1 MATSPSASR
10 QSHAGEPS
18 APEIP
23 LETTADG
30 TVTGSSPEGASAA
43 VAPETTTATLTAG
56 GAMTLP
62 PVSRRKLDTFGA
74 LVRHRNFRIYWFGAL
89 GSNIGTWMQ
98 TVAQAWLVYQ
108 LTGSAAMLGTVGFV
122 QAVPAIFLSLVGGVL
137 ADRVE
142 RRTLMLATQTVAMWL
157 AFLLGFL
164 TLMHRVHIAHVIVI
178 AFLAGIVNALNM
190 PVRQGIISDLV
201 PREDLQNAVA
211 VNSAQFQTSRLLGP
225 ALAGVVLATFGP
237 AWCFLLNGFSFLA
250 VLVSLMV
257 LDLPARTGGKPRGSM
272 LSQAKAGIVYVTRQ
286 PPLGTL
292 MLIAAV
298 PAMFGMPYNTL
309 MPIFAERIL
318 HVGARGLGLL
328 MSAAG
333 LGALLGALL
342 VASLTGFHARG
353 KLQLTC
359 AVVFGLM
366 LVAFGISHNMVVSL
380 ILLVVAGATS
390 MTYGSLNQTFIQTLA
405 ADEMR
410 GRVLSV
416 LTLTTFGVMPLGN
429 LIGGLAAQRFGAP
442 SVLIVGGLVCSVFAG
457 TLMVAG
463 SSVMDLE

>member
-1 MATSPSASR
+1 
-10 QSHAGEPS
+10 
-18 APEIP
+18 
-23 LETTADG
+23 
-30 TVTGSSPEGASAA
+30 
-43 VAPETTTATLTAG
+43 
-56 GAMTLP
+56 
-62 PVSRRKLDTFGA
+62 
-74 LVRHRNFRIYWFGAL
+74 
-89 GSNIGTWMQ
+89 
-98 TVAQAWLVYQ
+98 
-108 LTGSAAMLGTVGFV
+108 
-122 QAVPAIFLSLVGGVL
+122 
-137 ADRVE
+137 
-142 RRTLMLATQTVAMWL
+142 
-157 AFLLGFL
+157 
-164 TLMHRVHIAHVIVI
+164 
-178 AFLAGIVNALNM
+178 
-190 PVRQGIISDLV
+190 
-201 PREDLQNAVA
+201 
-211 VNSAQFQTSRLLGP
+211 
-225 ALAGVVLATFGP
+225 
-237 AWCFLLNGFSFLA
+237 
-250 VLVSLMV
+250 
-257 LDLPARTGGKPRGSM
+257 
-272 LSQAKAGIVYVTRQ
+272 
-286 PPLGTL
+286 